1 MAEHSFSSAQR
12 LVSGAT
18 HCGADFSCKTKMA
31 TTLIFPCSSRVIS
44 LERVFALLQIGR
56 TCCVVF
62 SIAVVFQRKHQSQK
76 IFFKISSIWQSE
88 LEWTRNRVRED
99 SFSENN
105 FSSCWVW
112 PIIMAGCLVKQQ
124 FVEKMMKRTLQ
135 K

>member
-18 HCGADFSCKTKMA
+18 HCGADFSCKIKMA
-31 TTLIFPCSSRVIS
+31 TTLIFPCSSRIIS
-44 LERVFALLQIGR
+44 LERVFTLLQIGR
-56 TCCVVF
+56 TYCVVF
-62 SIAVVFQRKHQSQK
+62 SIAVVFQTNHQSQRF
-76 IFFKISSIWQSE
+76 FFKISSTRQP
-88 LEWTRNRVRED
+88 EWTRDRVRED

-105 FSSCWVW
+105 FCSCWVW

-124 FVEKMMKRTLQ
+124 FVEKIIKRTLQ